1 MTAGC
6 SSSVPMVLPMCLKT
20 SAAEFICIM
29 PDDGGG
35 NMKTVGRTKPVRT
48 SPAEKVRKPKKPPG
62 RKDE

>member
-1 MTAGC
+1 
-6 SSSVPMVLPMCLKT
+6 
-20 SAAEFICIM
+20 M

-48 SPAEKVRKPKKPPG
+48 PAEKVRKPKKPPG

>member
-1 MTAGC
+1 
-6 SSSVPMVLPMCLKT
+6 MVLQMSMKT
-20 SAAEFICIM
+20 SAAVFICIM

-35 NMKTVGRTKPVRT
+35 NMKTVGRTEPVRT